1 MIDKFKINSRGKFNF
16 YHGLSLFKKNKRKLN
31 TYVRFEEINSFLKLR
46 KKILIKIF
54 FEMEPKYRNKVY
66 FKNNKIHIDI
76 KVSRNEIQIAN
87 ELLFEVKNF
96 FSFKPKREKLN
107 FSIKDLL
114 DASHHIGGLIYPK
127 IVDKNL
133 KLKGLK
139 NIFCCSSAVFPTS
152 GSVNPTLIIC
162 GLAERL
168 SKYL

>member
-1 MIDKFKINSRGKFNF
+1 
-16 YHGLSLFKKNKRKLN
+16 
-31 TYVRFEEINSFLKLR
+31 
-46 KKILIKIF
+46 
-54 FEMEPKYRNKVY
+54 MEPKYRNKVY

-76 KVSRNEIQIAN
+76 KVSKNETQIAN
-87 ELLFEVKNF
+87 ELLLEVKNF
-96 FSFKPKREKLN
+96 FSFKPNLEKLN

-114 DASHHIGGLIYPK
+114 DASHHIGGLTYPK

>member
-1 MIDKFKINSRGKFNF
+1 
-16 YHGLSLFKKNKRKLN
+16 
-31 TYVRFEEINSFLKLR
+31 
-46 KKILIKIF
+46 
-54 FEMEPKYRNKVY
+54 MEPKYRNKVY
-66 FKNNKIHIDI
+66 FKNNKIHVDI
-76 KVSRNEIQIAN
+76 KVSKNETQIAN
-87 ELLFEVKNF
+87 ELLLGIKNF
-96 FSFKPKREKLN
+96 FSFKPNLEKLS
-107 FSIKDLL
+107 FSTKDLL
-114 DASHHIGGLIYPK
+114 DASHHIGGLTYPK

>member
-76 KVSRNEIQIAN
+76 KVS
-87 ELLFEVKNF
+87 K
-96 FSFKPKREKLN
+96 K
-107 FSIKDLL
+107 
-114 DASHHIGGLIYPK
+114 
-127 IVDKNL
+127 
-133 KLKGLK
+133 
-139 NIFCCSSAVFPTS
+139 
-152 GSVNPTLIIC
+152 
-162 GLAERL
+162 
-168 SKYL
+168 